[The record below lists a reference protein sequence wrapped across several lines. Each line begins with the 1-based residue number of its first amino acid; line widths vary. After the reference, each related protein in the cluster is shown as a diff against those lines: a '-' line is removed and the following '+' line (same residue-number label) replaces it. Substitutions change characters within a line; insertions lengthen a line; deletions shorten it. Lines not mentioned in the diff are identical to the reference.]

1 MAFNRSTWAKRVR
14 LACIASI
21 ASAIGAVAIP
31 AALTTAVEA
40 KTPGKT
46 YCFVGKCHRV
56 KTIVETQA
64 LVGVEQAVVASHY
77 DDCSKDRFN
86 PCGLTSSGER
96 FHPDRPDNTAS
107 PVYPDGTQIL
117 VWNPDNKRALVVR
130 VNNAGPYWGNRTL
143 DLSRAAAEKLG
154 FEGEGVANLKMQV
167 IKAPEEAETKYVK
180 NREYDPVPGD
190 IGQYAS
196 LDEAQRGM
204 AVVLAFKATTGSP
217 FAPVTTANAFA
228 GQSIGSND
236 MLVAE
241 APQTMGRAMTVAY
254 TPPSTPLA
262 FGGFRTQS
270 KADEH
275 AHLDDNQSKW
285 GQDRVADGE
294 VNLAAITETSSITR
308 AAPDSTAQ
316 AAPEPRNAPA
326 PRKAP
331 EAEKSAKAKL
341 AAAAYEEAKPRKKK
355 VARSDDD
362 GDKPEKSAKSKK
374 STKTANKSERRR
386 SRRDVASYEERGNRS
401 YREENAR
408 VAYSERSYGGGNG
421 YSDGGRSAG
430 QTMSDNLRPL

>member
-1 MAFNRSTWAKRVR
+1 V
-14 LACIASI
+14 CIASI

-31 AALTTAVEA
+31 AALTTSVEA

-56 KTIVETQA
+56 KTIAETQA
-64 LVGVEQAVVASHY
+64 LVGVEQSVTASHY

-107 PVYPDGTQIL
+107 PILPDGTQIL

-154 FEGEGVANLKMQV
+154 FEGEGVAKLKMQV

-180 NREYDPVPGD
+180 NREYDPVLGD

-196 LDEAQRGM
+196 LDDAQRGM

-228 GQSIGSND
+228 GQSIGSD
-236 MLVAE
+236 ELLVAE
-241 APQTMGRAMTVAY
+241 APQTMGRTMTVAY
-254 TPPSTPLA
+254 APPSTPLA

-270 KADEH
+270 RADEH
-275 AHLDDNQSKW
+275 AQLDDNQSKW
-285 GQDRVADGE
+285 GQDRVIDGA
-294 VNLAAITETSSITR
+294 VKLSAVTETSSIT
-308 AAPDSTAQ
+308 Q
-316 AAPEPRNAPA
+316 AESHSVAEASPEPRNAPE

-331 EAEKSAKAKL
+331 EAETSAKAKL
-341 AAAAYEEAKPRKKK
+341 AAAAYDEAKPRKKK
-355 VARSDDD
+355 SASKDD
-362 GDKPEKSAKSKK
+362 DKPEKSAKSKK
-374 STKTANKSERRR
+374 SSKTASKSERRK
-386 SRRDVASYEERGNRS
+386 SRRDVASYEERGERG
-401 YREENAR
+401 YREERAR
-408 VAYSERSYGGGNG
+408 VAYSERGYGGGNG